1 MPYNILSANIN
12 NNTIISENMNE
23 LLGTILDSTLSFED
37 DINSFFKKTS
47 EKLNAL
53 ATVSPCMCL
62 DKRKTVMKAIC
73 NISVWILSFSLD
85 VSWQSS

>member
-23 LLGTILDSTLSFED
+23 LLGAILDSTLSFED

-53 ATVSPCMCL
+53 ATVSPYMCL